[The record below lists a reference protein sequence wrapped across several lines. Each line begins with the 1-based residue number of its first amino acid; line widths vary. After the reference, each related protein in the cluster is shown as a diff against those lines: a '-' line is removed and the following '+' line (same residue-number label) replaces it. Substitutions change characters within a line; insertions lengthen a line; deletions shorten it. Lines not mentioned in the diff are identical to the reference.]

1 MTAKKLVDGLYRIPG
16 LANTYLIDAPEGL
29 ALIDTGFPKGSEKI
43 FAAMRQL
50 GRAPGDLRHIIL
62 THAHFDH
69 IGSLAAIAR
78 ETGARTYMHQLDAP
92 IAERGAGFRPLK
104 QPAPGLLPSLL
115 FKVFARRNPT
125 VEPCRIDQT
134 ITDGEVLPIAGGLK
148 VIHVPGH
155 CAGQI
160 ALLWASQ
167 RVLFTG
173 DACTNIFGLGPPI
186 GYEDQAEGER
196 SQRKLTGLDFEI
208 ACFGHGPPLLHD
220 AATKFRARWNGAR

>member
-29 ALIDTGFPKGSEKI
+29 VLIDTGFPNGAEKI
-43 FAAMRQL
+43 LAAIRQL
-50 GRAPGDLRHIIL
+50 GRAPSDLRHIIA
-62 THAHFDH
+62 THAHLDH

-78 ETGARTYMHQLDAP
+78 ETGARTYMHPLDAP
-92 IAERGAGFRPLK
+92 IAERGSGFRPLK
-104 QPAPGLLPSLL
+104 QPAPGLLPGLL

-134 ITDGEVLPIAGGLK
+134 VVDGEVLPLAGGLQ

-160 ALLWASQ
+160 ALLWIER

-173 DACTNIFGLGPPI
+173 DACTNILGLGPPI

-196 SQRKLTGLDFEI
+196 SQRKLAGLEFEI
-208 ACFGHGPPLLHD
+208 ACFGHGPPVLES
-220 AATKFRARWNGAR
+220 AGTKFRARWNNQ

>member
-29 ALIDTGFPKGSEKI
+29 ALIDTGFPNGAGKI
-43 FAAMRQL
+43 LAAMRQL
-50 GRAPGDLRHIIL
+50 GRAPSDLRHIIL

-69 IGSLAAIAR
+69 IGSLAAIERA
-78 ETGARTYMHQLDAP
+78 TGARTYMHPIDAP
-92 IAERGAGFRPLK
+92 IAERGSGFRRLK

-134 ITDGEVLPIAGGLK
+134 VTDGEVLPIAGGLQ
-148 VIHVPGH
+148 VLHVPGH

-167 RVLFTG
+167 RALFTG

-196 SQRKLTGLDFEI
+196 SQRKLAALDFDI
-208 ACFGHGPPLLHD
+208 ACFGHGAPILRS
-220 AATKFRARWNGAR
+220 AATKFQARWK

>member
-29 ALIDTGFPKGSEKI
+29 VLIDTGFPNGAEKI
-43 FAAMRQL
+43 LAAMREL
-50 GRAPGDLRHIIL
+50 GRAPSDLRHIIA
-62 THAHFDH
+62 THAHLDH
-69 IGSLAAIAR
+69 IGSLAAIVRA
-78 ETGARTYMHQLDAP
+78 TGARTYMHVLDAP
-92 IAERGAGFRPLK
+92 IAERGAGFRPLTA
-104 QPAPGLLPSLL
+104 APGLLPGIL
-115 FKVFARRNPT
+115 FKLFARSNRS

-134 ITDGEVLPIAGGLK
+134 VVDGEVLPLAGGLQ

-160 ALLWASQ
+160 ALLWAPH
-167 RVLFTG
+167 RLLFTG

-196 SQRKLTGLDFEI
+196 SQRKLAGLEFEI
-208 ACFGHGPPLLHD
+208 ACFGHGPPVSES
-220 AATKFRARWNGAR
+220 AGTKFRARWNSQ

>member
-1 MTAKKLVDGLYRIPG
+1 MTAKKLVGGLYRIPG

-29 ALIDTGFPKGSEKI
+29 VLIDTGFPKGAGRI
-43 FAAMRQL
+43 LAAVRQL
-50 GRAPGDLRHIIL
+50 GRAPSDLRHIIL

-78 ETGARTYMHQLDAP
+78 ETGARTYMHPLDAP
-92 IAERGAGFRPLK
+92 IAERGSGFRPLK
-104 QPAPGLLPSLL
+104 QPAPGLLPGLL

-125 VEPCRIDQT
+125 VEPCHIDQT
-134 ITDGEVLPIAGGLK
+134 VIDGEVLPLAGGLQ

-160 ALLWASQ
+160 ALLWAPH
-167 RVLFTG
+167 RLLFTG

-186 GYEDQAEGER
+186 GYEDRAEGER
-196 SQRKLTGLDFEI
+196 SQRKLAGLDFEI
-208 ACFGHGPPLLHD
+208 ACFGHGPPVLES
-220 AATKFRARWNGAR
+220 AGTKFRARWNSR